1 MGNILIIFQILPA
14 IINALKAVEEAIPG
28 QGHGEAKLAA
38 VREMVEVVDGG
49 LKPLW
54 PQMLGVISSLVSLF
68 NKTGVFTSTQK
79 P

>member
-1 MGNILIIFQILPA
+1 MQNILIIFQILPA

-54 PQMLGVISSLVSLF
+54 PQLLGVIGSLVGLF
-68 NKTGVFTSTQK
+68 NKTGVFTSTPK